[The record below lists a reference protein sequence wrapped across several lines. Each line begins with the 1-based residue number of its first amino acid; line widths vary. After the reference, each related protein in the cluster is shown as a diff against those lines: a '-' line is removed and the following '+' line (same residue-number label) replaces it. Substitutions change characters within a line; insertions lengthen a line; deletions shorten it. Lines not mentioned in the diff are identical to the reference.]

1 MIMTA
6 QEKAIMSICKNGT
19 PDNPCF
25 GCTSGSCKWCPM
37 EYENGL
43 FLNPYELRPLNKKTS
58 LPPCP
63 EKERKTDPPLLY
75 HRYLFRNTA
84 KQPSMSQMNLKN
96 L

>member
-6 QEKAIMSICKNGT
+6 QEKAIMSIYKNDT

-43 FLNPYELRPLNKKTS
+43 FLNPYELRPLNKKTVSHPVRERSAKQTRPFCITGICSGTQQNS
-58 LPPCP
+58 LPCY
-63 EKERKTDPPLLY
+63 R
-75 HRYLFRNTA
+75 
-84 KQPSMSQMNLKN
+84 
-96 L
+96 